1 MFGDSLWAIVVVLG
15 FVVLGGAIAFAK
27 FKNKTTPSE
36 DARTAQATKD
46 MYREQSAED
55 RTRTP

>member
-1 MFGDSLWAIVVVLG
+1 MVGDSLWAIVVVLG

-27 FKNKTTPSE
+27 LKNKTTPE
-36 DARTAQATKD
+36 QERRTEQATKD
-46 MYREQSAED
+46 LYREQSAED